1 MKTMEGNMKKTTWVI
16 IGLSLCV
23 VVLSTAL
30 GIVLLQNKTETIIV
44 SEPDPYTSSIK
55 PWQFSLSPRIYK
67 RYYWGESYRKSEP
80 VQIGPTRYIIPGV
93 PGKVV
98 GLKSPNKY

>member
-1 MKTMEGNMKKTTWVI
+1 MKKTTWVI

-30 GIVLLQNKTETIIV
+30 GIVLLQNKAETIIV
-44 SEPDPYTSSIK
+44 SAPDPYISPIK
-55 PWQFSLSPRIYK
+55 PWQFSISPRLSFTPRIFRRFHYVGD
-67 RYYWGESYRKSEP
+67 YVKSEP
-80 VQIGPTRYIIPGV
+80 VQRGAYRIFIVPGV